1 MIRLGLRVPACAP
14 AGEVADFVAEV
25 ERAGLDYAWIPDTQL
40 LSRDVWVTLGLAA
53 TRTSRLGLGSAVTNP
68 ITRDP
73 SVTASAAASLQELAP
88 GRFVLGIGSGHS
100 SVRPMG
106 QETSRLSRLRAC
118 ILELRELTAGRCVER
133 DGRRFR
139 LHETT
144 GRPVPIYLSATG
156 PRMLQLAGE
165 LADGVILM
173 AGLAPES
180 LEYGRR
186 NIALGAQRAGRR
198 LEDLQVSVGAFG
210 WIGQDWQAARRLFQP
225 YAANFAIRHR
235 DALRDA
241 GIAIPE
247 QQDESGLYPDLIHA
261 EDWERAIEVTRWLPR
276 EALEAFVE
284 KFCLLG
290 TPEMVAA
297 QLRGLQALGVHD
309 VYVRGVETY
318 ALPCAELDGLRQ
330 VLKLLAN

>member
-1 MIRLGLRVPACAP
+1 VIRLGLRVPACAA

-40 LSRDVWVTLGLAA
+40 LSRDVWVTLALAA
-53 TRTSRLGLGSAVTNP
+53 DRTSRLGLGTAVTNP
-68 ITRDP
+68 ITRDA
-73 SVTASAAASLQELAP
+73 SVTASAAVALQELAP

-106 QETSRLSRLRAC
+106 QETSRLSQLRETIAE
-118 ILELRELTAGRCVER
+118 IRELTAGQIVER
-133 DGRRFR
+133 AGKRFR

-144 GRPVPIYLSATG
+144 GRAVPIYLSATG

-165 LADGVILM
+165 QADGVILM

-180 LEYGRR
+180 LEYGRK
-186 NIALGAQRAGRR
+186 NIALGAQRAGRG
-198 LEDLQVSVGAFG
+198 LDEVPVSVGAFG
-210 WIGQDWQAARRLFQP
+210 WIGEDWQAAKHLFQP

-247 QQDESGLYPDLIHA
+247 EQDESGLYPDLIHA
-261 EDWERAIEVTRWLPR
+261 EDWERAIEVTRWLPS
-276 EALEAFVE
+276 EALETFVE

-290 TPEMVAA
+290 TPEMVAE
-297 QLRGLQALGVHD
+297 QLRRLEALGVRD
-309 VYVRGVETY
+309 VYVRGIDTY
-318 ALPCAELDGLRQ
+318 ALPRAELDGLRQ
-330 VLKLLAN
+330 TLKFLKG